1 MGAQQFVT
9 KAKGKTAK
17 DAFNQAVSDAQY
29 EYGHG
34 GYTGTIAE
42 KHDFVMITVPSDEK
56 PDEYAWKLIEAY
68 DSRIDD
74 KWGPAGC
81 IDCGDGTFL
90 FFGSASS

>member
-1 MGAQQFVT
+1 MGAQQFMT

-17 DAFNQAVSDAQY
+17 DAFWSAVDDACY
-29 EYGHG
+29 EHGHG

-42 KHDFVMITVPSDEK
+42 KAEFVMIAVPSGEK
-56 PDEYAWKLIEAY
+56 PEEYAWRLIENY
-68 DSRIDD
+68 DERIDD

>member
-29 EYGHG
+29 MYGHG

-42 KHDFVMITVPSDEK
+42 KHDFVKIAVPSGEK
-56 PDEYAWKLIEAY
+56 PEEYAWRLIENY
-68 DSRIDD
+68 DERIND